1 MAVEQS
7 GTEAVPGPDPDPD
20 QPARPAAAT
29 KSAAATQP
37 DAATQPAAATRPDGA
52 TQPDGP
58 QPADATQPD
67 AEAGLEELKRK
78 FREALDRKHSAHA
91 SAQGADDT
99 GKVHGSHGPAV
110 SRRSFRRKSGG

>member
-7 GTEAVPGPDPDPD
+7 GTKAVPDPD
-20 QPARPAAAT
+20 QPAQPA
-29 KSAAATQP
+29 
-37 DAATQPAAATRPDGA
+37 QPAAAEPAVAGKPA
-52 TQPDGP
+52 AQPAAEQPDGP
-58 QPADATQPD
+58 QPDDAPQPD
-67 AEAGLEELKRK
+67 AKSDLEELKRK

-91 SAQGADDT
+91 TAQGADDT